1 MVAVM
6 RILGVKCIGVCGAM
20 FLHIAIRS
28 ISKNS
33 ATFIAVMKLLTTY
46 NRFMPPKSVCI
57 LGAMVLLSFL
67 IEINFEHFPVSIFR
81 FPLNI
86 LVVALWV
93 AMLAMLYR
101 DRTTNACARFMLS
114 SMGTWVSFTMI
125 VAMGIVLGLEREPS
139 TTAWPMVFSLLFV
152 QSQLLFIIL
161 RGWRNRQG
169 IRWRFCLT
177 HIGLLLAL
185 GAGFWG
191 APDREQLRAAVHHC
205 PSNEAYTMEGAHR
218 FLPYTVEL
226 KDFCIQQSASGAPTH
241 YEAQLMV
248 DGKVV
253 TLKVNHPYART
264 LSEKIYLVSF
274 STSPHGER
282 YAVIEIVNEPWQ
294 WVSATGILMLIAGAL
309 LLFIQGPRRKSISNN
324 GKI

>member
-1 MVAVM
+1 
-6 RILGVKCIGVCGAM
+6 M
-20 FLHIAIRS
+20 FLHIAIRP

-46 NRFMPPKSVCI
+46 NRFMPPKNVCI

-67 IEINFEHFPVSIFR
+67 IEINFGHFPVSIFR

-114 SMGTWVSFTMI
+114 SMGTWVSLAMV

-139 TTAWPMVFSLLFV
+139 TTAWPTVFLLLFV

-191 APDREQLRAAVHHC
+191 APDREQLRTAVHHY
-205 PSNEAYTMEGAHR
+205 PSNEAYTMAGAHR
-218 FLPYTVEL
+218 FLPYTIEL
-226 KDFCIQQSASGAPTH
+226 KDISIQQSASGAPTH

-274 STSPHGER
+274 ATSPYGER

-294 WVSATGILMLIAGAL
+294 WVSATGIVMLIAGAT
-309 LLFIQGPRRKSISNN
+309 LLFIQGPRRRRASNN